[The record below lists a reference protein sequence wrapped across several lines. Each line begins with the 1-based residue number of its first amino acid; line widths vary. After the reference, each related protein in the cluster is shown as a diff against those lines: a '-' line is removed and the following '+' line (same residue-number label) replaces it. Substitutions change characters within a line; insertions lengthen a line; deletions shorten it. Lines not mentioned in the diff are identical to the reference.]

1 MKIVPIVLALSISLI
16 VFACGKDKFETK
28 PLIEIRSISTKE
40 LSPNGILTIKLDFFD
55 KEGDLGTGDF
65 FAAKLRLNQLPLGT
79 SSPDLVDSFYY
90 TLPEFQPRDKGEISL
105 QLEYSRLKES
115 INENDTIMFRLAVT
129 DAAGNK
135 SDTIS
140 SEPIVILLP

>member
-1 MKIVPIVLALSISLI
+1 MKLVPVLLAITVSLI

-28 PLIEIRSISTKE
+28 PLIEVRSISSKE
-40 LSPNGILTIKLDFFD
+40 LPQNGVLTIKLDFFD
-55 KEGDLGTGDF
+55 KEGDLGNGDF

-79 SSPDLVDSFYY
+79 SSPDLVDTFYY
-90 TLPEFQPRDKGEISL
+90 TLPDFQPRDKGEISL
-105 QLEYSRLKES
+105 QLDYNRLKES

-135 SDTIS
+135 SDTINT
-140 SEPIVILLP
+140 EPIVILLP